1 MKIFLLSACN
11 PTLFLFFFTMPA
23 VAEAASNAAMSTK
36 ENKNSLKVLDELM
49 AKLNISK
56 AQEDINAATHNLA
69 IFINGPIEESDA
81 PTK

>member
-1 MKIFLLSACN
+1 
-11 PTLFLFFFTMPA
+11 MPA
-23 VAEAASNAAMSTK
+23 VTDTSATASMSTK

-49 AKLNISK
+49 AKLWISK

-69 IFINGPIEESDA
+69 IFINSPIEENDA

>member
-1 MKIFLLSACN
+1 
-11 PTLFLFFFTMPA
+11 MPST
-23 VAEAASNAAMSTK
+23 VSDSSTQPSSTK
-36 ENKNSLKVLDELM
+36 MAENKNSVKVLDELM

-69 IFINGPIEESDA
+69 VFINGPIEEHDA

>member
-1 MKIFLLSACN
+1 
-11 PTLFLFFFTMPA
+11 MPA
-23 VAEAASNAAMSTK
+23 VTDSSTTASMSTK

-49 AKLNISK
+49 AKLWISK

-69 IFINGPIEESDA
+69 IFINSPIEENDA